1 MYLCNKIA
9 HRNFKFF
16 LSKKKKYKLAEKYIA
31 LKYLDKINF
40 NKYASDMPRESKD
53 VDYNTLLDDVKD
65 KIMQDIEKI
74 STFYKE
80 SVDSISFK
88 LNEIYEL
95 FKDVQKF
102 DELIKSIKNMDLK
115 DWDEKLAEEFLEGIT
130 FIFDVAKISS
140 PIHYAVYYTLQ
151 YIFWEIVV
159 VGGLLVDMKLS
170 AALMQKSLVNFGEEG
185 AKEIEITDE
194 ETTDLVKNNDEF
206 KRILN
211 DLIKNKDS
219 IELNNYKTN
228 FVEKDLYLSLHG
240 VTLDLIGNKNND
252 NTWNLKVELTD
263 VYDFTDFKSLGEY
276 ATAVD
281 SIPMSI
287 FATILNNLA
296 VVSSEYGV
304 IKPYTFTMKFE
315 LNNYEV
321 NEVNR

>member
-1 MYLCNKIA
+1 
-9 HRNFKFF
+9 
-16 LSKKKKYKLAEKYIA
+16 
-31 LKYLDKINF
+31 
-40 NKYASDMPRESKD
+40 
-53 VDYNTLLDDVKD
+53 
-65 KIMQDIEKI
+65 
-74 STFYKE
+74 
-80 SVDSISFK
+80 
-88 LNEIYEL
+88 
-95 FKDVQKF
+95 
-102 DELIKSIKNMDLK
+102 MDLK

-151 YIFWEIVV
+151 YIFWEIVA

-170 AALMQKSLVNFGEEG
+170 AALMQKLLVNFGEEG